1 MKKSSI
7 TFALISLS
15 LILLLLPAYTQ
26 NEKPVEWISVEGNR
40 FVNESGETRIFQG
53 VNIRDPHNLA
63 EDGRWEKAHFEEAKK
78 WGANVIRLPIH
89 PGAWRERGEACYLQL
104 IDQAV
109 TWARELGLYLI
120 LDWHSIGNLKE
131 EKFQNKMYITTLEET
146 HSFWNVV
153 SRRYVD
159 EPVVAMYELYN
170 EPTISGDRFG
180 EMTWSEWKQINEE
193 MIRIIRGNHPKAV
206 ILVAGFNWAYDL
218 MPIKNDPVN
227 ATGIAYV
234 SHPYPEKR
242 KAPWESQWEEDWGFV
257 AEKYPVILT
266 EIGFALPE
274 ERGVHIP
281 VHGDETYGNALVDF
295 TAEKGISWVA
305 WCFSSKWSPYMFTD
319 WNYTPTRQGT
329 FFKKVMTGAR

>member
-63 EDGRWEKAHFEEAKK
+63 KDGRWEKAHFEEAKK

-89 PGAWRERGEACYLQL
+89 PGAWRERGEAGYLQL

-170 EPTISGDRFG
+170 EPTISG
-180 EMTWSEWKQINEE
+180 EWKQINEE

-227 ATGIAYV
+227 ASGIAYV

-295 TAEKGISWVA
+295 TAERGISWVA

-319 WNYTPTRQGT
+319 WDYTPTRQGT

>member
-1 MKKSSI
+1 MKKSAI

-15 LILLLLPAYTQ
+15 LILFIHPAYSQ
-26 NEKPVEWISVEGNR
+26 NEKTMEWIHVEGNL
-40 FVNESGETRIFQG
+40 FMNESGETLIFQG
-53 VNIRDPHNLA
+53 VNIRDPHNLT
-63 EDGRWEKAHFEEAKK
+63 EDGRWEKSHFEEAKK
-78 WGANVIRLPIH
+78 WGANVIRLPVH
-89 PGAWRERGEACYLQL
+89 PRAWRERGEAGYLQL

-131 EKFQNKMYITTLEET
+131 EKFQHKMYMTTLEET
-146 HSFWNVV
+146 QSFWNTV
-153 SRRYVD
+153 SKRYVD

-180 EMTWSEWKQINEE
+180 EMTWTEWKQINEE
-193 MIRIIRGNHPKAV
+193 MIRSIRRNHPKAI

-218 MPIKNDPVN
+218 MPVKNDPID
-227 ATGIAYV
+227 ASGIAYV

-242 KAPWESQWEEDWGFV
+242 DAPWEAQWEEDWGFV
-257 AEKYPVILT
+257 AERYPVILT

-295 TAEKGISWVA
+295 TAERGISWVA

-329 FFKKVMTGAR
+329 FFKKVMTGR

>member
-15 LILLLLPAYTQ
+15 LILFLLPAYAQ
-26 NEKPVEWISVEGNR
+26 NEKPMEWISVEGNR

-53 VNIRDPHNLA
+53 VNIRDPHGLA
-63 EDGRWEKAHFEEAKK
+63 KDGRWEKAHFEEAKK

-89 PGAWRERGEACYLQL
+89 PGAWRERGEAGYLQL

-227 ATGIAYV
+227 ASGIAYV

-281 VHGDETYGNALVDF
+281 VHGDETYGNALVDY

-319 WNYTPTRQGT
+319 WDYTPTRQGT